1 MGGWWCWKWLKC
13 SALVQSFGFGLGPN
27 WTIWVGTCPT
37 TRGIISHIQPPEK
50 PTKKLWQPQKE
61 RWSQV
66 HLMPRE
72 RFNTISQGLFYSKLI
87 YCLQVIG
94 NVWGLSAND
103 KTNRRYTAFTKE
115 DNRKLQTLQNQVLR
129 LKTGLSRYTPNP
141 TLLSASG
148 DLSVQQLTAFYTL
161 TAISENYSCR
171 EAEICIRK
179 IETK

>member
-1 MGGWWCWKWLKC
+1 
-13 SALVQSFGFGLGPN
+13 
-27 WTIWVGTCPT
+27 
-37 TRGIISHIQPPEK
+37 
-50 PTKKLWQPQKE
+50 
-61 RWSQV
+61 
-66 HLMPRE
+66 MPRE
-72 RFNTISQGLFYSKLI
+72 RFNTTSQGLFYSKLI

-148 DLSVQQLTAFYTL
+148 DLSVQQLTAFHTL
-161 TAISENYSCR
+161 SAVQKIIHAGKPEYLSEKLKQNSNPTRQGNTIEAIRGGVTKKNGKIWEKFPIRLDPPPTSDNSELFEKYDPLR
-171 EAEICIRK
+171 
-179 IETK
+179 